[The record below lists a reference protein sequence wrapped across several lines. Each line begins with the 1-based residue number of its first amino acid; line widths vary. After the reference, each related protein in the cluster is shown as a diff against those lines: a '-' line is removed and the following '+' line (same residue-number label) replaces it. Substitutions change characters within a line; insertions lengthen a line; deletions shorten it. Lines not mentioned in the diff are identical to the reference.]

1 MDLDQRFVDLL
12 PLVDEVVQFVAWR
25 HHLSAVEAEDFN
37 GFVRLRLLEDDA
49 RVFRAFEGR
58 SHIKTYLVT
67 VVSRLLIEFRE
78 ALWGKWRPS
87 RAATRLGPTAVLLEE
102 LMVRDAMSFDE
113 AVGVM
118 HATHRVTMSREA
130 LLDLAHELPV
140 RLPRVLVGE
149 EAAASVA
156 AATGAADAA
165 VEFAEHQ
172 ARLARV
178 ETALGRAMAKLHES
192 DRLIVTL
199 RYVNDLTPP
208 QVARLVH
215 LDLRPLYRRLS
226 EATAALREAML
237 AEGVT
242 GEDVASVIGHPA
254 ATVEDL
260 LGRRRWRAVQHRHAN

>member
-1 MDLDQRFVDLL
+1 MELDQRFLDQL
-12 PLVDEVVQFVAWR
+12 PLVDEVVQFVVWR

-37 GFVRLRLLEDDA
+37 GFGRLRLLEDEA

-102 LMVRDAMSFDE
+102 LMVRDAMPFDE

-118 HATHRVTMSREA
+118 QATHRVALSREA

-140 RLPRVLVGE
+140 RLPRVLVE
-149 EAAASVA
+149 QEAAANVA
-156 AATGAADAA
+156 APAGADAA

-178 ETALGRAMAKLHES
+178 EAALGRAMAKLHES